1 MMNRLHKWL
10 SKSKMLLSP
19 VRKGKVVEFDSKKL
33 LKDKRVVEE
42 INRHKWLESE
52 IAGYDVGFE
61 KATEDWIAN
70 YAQAWLSYHDPQLK
84 HFSKSP
90 TTKSVKAK

>member
-10 SKSKMLLSP
+10 TKSKMVLSSFK
-19 VRKGKVVEFDSKKL
+19 KGKAVDFDPKKL

-61 KATEDWIAN
+61 KATEDWLAN
-70 YAQAWLSYHDPQLK
+70 YAYSWLAYHDPQLK
-84 HFSKSP
+84 HFGKSP
-90 TTKSVKAK
+90 TAKNAKVR